1 MARAR
6 VLGCMVENAK
16 LEEGIDEDPRRHAQ
30 AALDYIREAI
40 GYAQATQNRHLR
52 ARVHT
57 WHGITLSNEFFHRE
71 QEAVEAMNTAQSY
84 LDNTLGD
91 TASDDF
97 RKLQARLSKAQPVDA
112 ILRAWSEGAVGSST
126 FRELSEQFAQIVI
139 PKVWEREGRKIARV
153 AARLAISPKK
163 VRRALS
169 RAGLLGPAAGT
180 ETVSRGA

>member
-1 MARAR
+1 MCYHPVLDADVLPETRIWPARDVAGRVDAGRAR
-6 VLGCMVENAK
+6 FQK
-16 LEEGIDEDPRRHAQ
+16 LVDEY
-30 AALDYIREAI
+30 AAVDL
-40 GYAQATQNRHLR
+40 
-52 ARVHT
+52 
-57 WHGITLSNEFFHRE
+57 
-71 QEAVEAMNTAQSY
+71 QSR
-84 LDNTLGD
+84 LL
-91 TASDDF
+91 

-153 AARLAISPKK
+153 ATRLAISPKK

-169 RAGLLGPAAGT
+169 RAGLLAPAAGT